1 MDEDERLKQQNI
13 GAEGDLIRR
22 APSPGAALPPAQGG
36 PSFSPSEMQVLSGGQ
51 AAQPS
56 IERLVRPADR
66 TVPPAA
72 SGIDL
77 DEMRKELDASLSS
90 IDTREALEDAK
101 KNLDK
106 ALAPSVE
113 KPQAPA
119 VEQSQPPESSQTVQ
133 VGMTFNTEP
142 AKKFR
147 ENAVRRMRERLS
159 GVRRTGKPMSDDAAA
174 ADPETFKFPTLEEL
188 DTSVPLPW

>member
-1 MDEDERLKQQNI
+1 MQ
-13 GAEGDLIRR
+13 
-22 APSPGAALPPAQGG
+22 PA
-36 PSFSPSEMQVLSGGQ
+36 M
-51 AAQPS
+51 
-56 IERLVRPADR
+56 
-66 TVPPAA
+66 

-77 DEMRKELDASLSS
+77 DAMKQELGASLSS

-106 ALAPSVE
+106 ALAPPVE

-119 VEQSQPPESSQTVQ
+119 VEQSQPPENSQVVQ

-188 DTSVPLPW
+188 DMSVPLPW